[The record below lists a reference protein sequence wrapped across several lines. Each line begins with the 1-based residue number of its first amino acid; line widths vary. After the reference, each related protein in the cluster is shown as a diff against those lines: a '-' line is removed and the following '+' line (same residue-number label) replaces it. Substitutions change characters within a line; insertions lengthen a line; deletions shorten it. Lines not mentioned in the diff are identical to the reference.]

1 MTSPADVVDRAR
13 PSVARPLELLAHLL
27 PAGDTVVRDAP
38 GRQDDPFGGYRPV
51 IRALLR
57 NAVQGCAA
65 RGAELW
71 LPGPPDGAA
80 TVRRAPG
87 SAQDG
92 AAVVWRSAIR
102 WRGWRPVRAGAR
114 RDGVA
119 DPALLSGV
127 HGVAATAE
135 VPVAGARGGV
145 LVLVGRDGTGLR
157 TDEIDLL
164 GDTAVCLGLL
174 LRESAAR
181 DAARAARDES
191 AQALRRVSSTQLEL
205 STVQAVER
213 DRLAAAV
220 TTTSGQQLRT
230 VVAHTTA
237 LELALASGDP
247 AAGAVVATI
256 RANLHEMIEQ
266 FRTVV
271 RGVYPQVLRGSG
283 VAAALAEMATTAPV
297 PVAFHG
303 DLGRRQGWEVESG
316 LFQAAAS
323 ALTALCAGGGAAP
336 VMVRLARAGDILTIR
351 LERAGPH
358 PERVA
363 ADLRDDTRRLAAL
376 GGRLTVTCAAPGAT
390 VTVEI
395 WLPERWG
402 EDRAPGAGTGASPA
416 VVAGAGPPAGQ
427 EAAAGALSRRLRE
440 LLLSALGTPAD
451 GPEVRAAADRQDGRV
466 RVAVLG
472 PRAAELTGLLCGRA
486 AAPAGA
492 SEPGG
497 ATLCYQ
503 YGPVEQITVEP
514 IGMAP
519 PWRRIRVGG
528 WSGLDGLTADGSR
541 HRTLL
546 ERPAPALRGLRLVH
560 HRQRVDASL
569 AAALWRWSSAPDGPP
584 DVVILALDAMV
595 TTAQSEFLGALRSVT
610 STTAGGFV
618 PVVIC
623 AHAAGPAVP
632 LRLDAL
638 CDTVVAWPAGGA
650 AAPVEAALG
659 GWVRC
664 WSGLLAARWALRAL
678 TAVAAAGRPD
688 EGFGLAVEA
697 AIIGA
702 DELAELDLLE
712 ALRGGRI
719 RLPAGHD
726 DALRLLG
733 ADGRDP
739 RARLG
744 LTEEAGTAQI
754 RDAAAR
760 ALAFWRTQAMRP
772 DPGAAGRGAYA
783 SLVRVGERLVT
794 GG

>member
-1 MTSPADVVDRAR
+1 MASPADVVERAR
-13 PSVARPLELLAHLL
+13 PSVARPLELLAQLL
-27 PAGDTVVRDAP
+27 PVGDAGTGDAP

-57 NAVQGCAA
+57 NAGQGCAA

-71 LPGPPDGAA
+71 LPDPPDGAQ
-80 TVRRAPG
+80 RPPG
-87 SAQDG
+87 AAQDG
-92 AAVVWRSAIR
+92 AAVLWRSAIR
-102 WRGWRPVRAGAR
+102 WRGWRPVGAGAR

-127 HGVAATAE
+127 DGVAATAE
-135 VPVAGARGGV
+135 VPVAGSRGGM
-145 LVLVGRDGTGLR
+145 LVLVGRDGAGLR
-157 TDEIDLL
+157 PAEVDLL

-174 LRESAAR
+174 LREAAAR
-181 DAARAARDES
+181 DAARAAQDES
-191 AQALRRVSSTQLEL
+191 AEALRRVSSTQLEL

-220 TTTSGQQLRT
+220 TTTSGRQLRAI
-230 VVAHTTA
+230 VAHTTV
-237 LELALASGDP
+237 LESALASGDT
-247 AAGAVVATI
+247 AAVAVVATI
-256 RANLHEMIEQ
+256 RANLLEMIEQ

-271 RGVYPQVLRGSG
+271 RGVYPQVLRSSG
-283 VAAALAEMATTAPV
+283 VAAALAEMATAAHV

-316 LFQAAAS
+316 LYQAAAS
-323 ALTALCAGGGAAP
+323 ALTALCAGDGATP
-336 VMVRLARAGDILTIR
+336 VMIGLARHGDILTIR

-358 PERVA
+358 PDQVT

-376 GGRLTVTCAAPGAT
+376 GGRLMVTCAAPGST

-402 EDRAPGAGTGASPA
+402 GDRAPVAGTAAPSA
-416 VVAGAGPPAGQ
+416 VVAGAGPPPGD
-427 EAAAGALSRRLRE
+427 EAGAGTLPRRLRQ
-440 LLLSALGTPAD
+440 LLLSALGTQAD
-451 GPEVRAAADRQDGRV
+451 GPAVRAAVDRQDGRV

-472 PRAAELTGLLCGRA
+472 PRAEELTGLLCGRT
-486 AAPAGA
+486 AAPAAA

-497 ATLCYQ
+497 TALCYQ

-519 PWRRIRVGG
+519 PWRRIRVRG
-528 WSGLDGLTADGSR
+528 WSGLDRLTAGQR

-546 ERPAPALRGLRLVH
+546 ERPSPGLRGLRLVH

-569 AAALWRWSSAPDGPP
+569 AAALRRWSSAPDGPP

-610 STTAGGFV
+610 STAAGGFA

-632 LRLDAL
+632 PRLDAL
-638 CDTVVAWPAGGA
+638 CDTAVAWPAGGD
-650 AAPVEAALG
+650 AAPVEAALE

-664 WSGLLAARWALRAL
+664 WSGLLGARWALRAL
-678 TAVAAAGRPD
+678 TAVAAAGGSD
-688 EGFGLAVEA
+688 EVLRLEVEA
-697 AIIGA
+697 ATVGA

-739 RARLG
+739 CARLG
-744 LTEEAGTAQI
+744 LAEGAGAAQI
-754 RDAAAR
+754 RAAGR

-772 DPGAAGRGAYA
+772 DPGAAGRSAYA
-783 SLVRVGERLVT
+783 SLVRLSERLLT